1 MSDLGYTFTNVT
13 TVGTIS
19 NRFILEDLE
28 CISSDWKFSAAI
40 PIVPATF
47 NLIDF
52 KSQNY
57 KYYGH

>member
-1 MSDLGYTFTNVT
+1 MDDLGYAFTNISNA
-13 TVGTIS
+13 GTIS

-28 CISSDWKFSAAI
+28 CFSSDWKFATAI
-40 PIVPATF
+40 SILPATF